1 MTAFEPPDFTYFTG
15 LQFNPEIYENTL
27 TDSAGALPIN
37 PTFNSV
43 RAPIVYTDSIQRDT
57 SNTINLF
64 DAFPS
69 VTSIIIGLQGM
80 LFIFGEWV
88 IAGATISGAGLPAIG
103 FGDGSN
109 DVVFTGVN
117 AYIYGSSAIEMVS
130 GLITDTVMR
139 FEPTFTRL
147 TTSLFEVVQG
157 AVTTIEAT
165 ATTTN
170 LRNSISTIITTPLFK
185 VVQGALTTIEATS
198 AYTEF
203 RNSSYFKITA
213 PNIYFSPLGT
223 WNAFSATNIRTS
235 FFNPTLVE
243 VYADTNCDFY
253 APRVSMK
260 LAGASTSNGFDF
272 RTNTSDPSIT
282 TSSIVASGGTTAN
295 TGTLTT
301 TAAVQRLNTATLEVG
316 NATPTAVNFKTNT
329 AAPTTTTSSIVASG
343 GTTAGTGTIV
353 IDAAFLQ
360 LDTIRAGTMDFK
372 TTTQTIQRLTNG
384 NNGTSDGNYTEFGP
398 PFFSYILTAGG
409 NFNVNFASTAIS
421 TNGMIII
428 ASASTGAGSLTMP
441 STQQR
446 SGFRFYLYNQST
458 FTQTIQTT
466 GNRFTGVGLAR
477 AGQASFTMATNT
489 ARLII
494 SSSSPFTNEFA
505 SGLNT
510 NMVVFTL

>member
-1 MTAFEPPDFTYFTG
+1 MTAFEPPDFTYFPG
-15 LQFNPEIYENTL
+15 LQFNSAIYENTF

-43 RAPIVYTDSIQRDT
+43 TTPLVNTDNIQRDT
-57 SNTINLF
+57 SNTIHLF
-64 DAFPS
+64 DGFPS
-69 VTSIIIGLQGM
+69 VTSILIGLQGM

-117 AYIYGSSAIEMVS
+117 SFIYGSSAIEMVS
-130 GLITDTVMR
+130 GLITDTMMR
-139 FEPTFTRL
+139 LEPTFTRL
-147 TTSLFEVVQG
+147 TTPLFE
-157 AVTTIEAT
+157 
-165 ATTTN
+165 
-170 LRNSISTIITTPLFK
+170 
-185 VVQGALTTIEATS
+185 VVQGALTTIEATEV
-198 AYTEF
+198 YTEF
-203 RNSSYFKITA
+203 RNSVYWKITA

-223 WNAFSATNIRTS
+223 WSAFTSSSTLTS
-235 FFNPTLVE
+235 FYNPTLIQI
-243 VYADTNCDFY
+243 YAQSLFNLY

-260 LAGASTSNGFDF
+260 LAGANTSNGFDF
-272 RTNTSDPSIT
+272 CTNTSDPSIT
-282 TSSIVASGGTTAN
+282 TSSIVASGGTTTN

-301 TAAVQRLNTATLEVG
+301 TALVQRLNTATLEVG
-316 NATPTAVNFKTNT
+316 NAATTSVNFKTNT

-343 GTTAGTGTIV
+343 GTTAGTGTMV

-398 PFFSYILTAGG
+398 PFFSYVLTAGG

-458 FTQTIQTT
+458 FTQTISTT
-466 GNRFTGVGLAR
+466 GNRFTGPGLAR

-494 SSSSPFTNEFA
+494 SSSSPFTNEFG